1 MAPDPLDVAPAPA
14 PAALPAPG
22 PLPGEALRR
31 AKLRGAR
38 RQASGLLALTALA
51 LLAAIVLT
59 DETGTGMG
67 YVVAGLEAALV
78 GGFADW
84 FAVTAL
90 FRHPLGIPL
99 PHTAVIVERKDS
111 FAQTLGEFVQDE
123 LLTPDAIVERVRA
136 ARVTERLAD
145 WLSDPDHAAKT
156 AHRLTDGALAV
167 ADLLRDEDVH
177 DALETAVRS
186 RVEAMPLAP
195 IAGRAL
201 QLLTER
207 GRHQEALDAAL
218 KAADRLLREHHGELR
233 ERFGREAPW
242 WLPGAVEDRLF
253 DRLLDGARS
262 LIHDVAGDPQHHLR
276 QDLDERIQL
285 LAEQLQTSPELRARG
300 EALKQDLLAQPQL
313 REWVTT
319 MWTDLKEAMRTEAD
333 DPDSELRGRLA
344 DAIAGLGV
352 RLRDDPALAA
362 RIDQAVEAGARR
374 FGDEFHH
381 EIASMVSSTIS
392 RWDAHETATRLEL
405 LLGPDLQF
413 IRINGTVIGGL
424 AGLAIH
430 AATQAVG

>member
-1 MAPDPLDVAPAPA
+1 MASDPTDVATEPPEPLAAPE
-14 PAALPAPG
+14 PG
-22 PLPGEALRR
+22 PVPGEALRL
-31 AKLRGAR
+31 AKLRSAR
-38 RQASGLLALTALA
+38 RRATGLLGLTALA

-59 DETGTGMG
+59 DESAGMG

-99 PHTAVIVERKDS
+99 PHTAIIVERKDS

-145 WLSDPDHAAKT
+145 WLSDPANAAKT
-156 AHRLTDGALAV
+156 AHRLTDGALAM
-167 ADLLRDEDVH
+167 ADLMRDEDIH

-186 RVEAMPLAP
+186 RIEAFPLAP
-195 IAGRAL
+195 AAGRTL

-218 KAADRLLREHHGELR
+218 KAADRLLREHHADLR

-253 DRLLDGARS
+253 DRLLDGART
-262 LIHDVAGDPQHHLR
+262 LIHDVASDPQHQLR
-276 QDLDERIQL
+276 RDLDERVER

-300 EALKQDLLAQPQL
+300 EALKHDLLTQPQL
-313 REWVTT
+313 REWVAT
-319 MWTDLKEAMRTEAD
+319 MWTDLKEGLRTQAD
-333 DPDSELRGRLA
+333 DPDSELRRRLA

-352 RLRDDPALAA
+352 RLRDDPALTA
-362 RIDQAVEAGARR
+362 RIDQAVETGARR
-374 FGDEFHH
+374 FGEEFHH

-405 LLGPDLQF
+405 LLGPDLQY

-430 AATQAVG
+430 AVTQAVG